1 MYLDA
6 EIRAGMSPFGLADP
20 LVVRDGVMALERDLR
35 SDTWHTNYGGILEQD
50 AFDAGY
56 RLVIAAHEVELA

>member
-1 MYLDA
+1 
-6 EIRAGMSPFGLADP
+6 
-20 LVVRDGVMALERDLR
+20 MALERDLR